1 MGEKYIPLY
10 RKYRPKNLQEV
21 VGQEHVK
28 KALANAINLNKIS
41 HAYLFTGPRGTGK
54 TSIARI
60 LAKSLNCKE
69 GPTLTPC
76 EVCPSCIDI
85 KNSTLIDVIEID
97 AASNRKVEDAQNIL
111 EKIQYVPVNGRY
123 KIYIIDEVHMLTNH
137 AFNALLKTLEEP
149 PENVIFILATTE
161 PQKVLETI
169 TSRCQRFD
177 FRRITTEDIV
187 NHLKTIAKEEKI
199 SIEDEAVFTIAKN
212 SAGGMRD
219 SLALL
224 DQVSV
229 LGSSK
234 AINSDD
240 VNKLLGRISFDV
252 LNNLADKIIQSQP
265 QAAIEFLE
273 QIYNNGN
280 EPSQILTNM
289 LGYLKNLLVV
299 KNCQGAELLAN
310 LTQLNNT
317 QIEALKTQSEHIE
330 THQITFLIEKI
341 VYYIKEL
348 KTTTNQYLWLEVA
361 MIDLANL
368 AENTSLLAL
377 QERVSRLENGS
388 FDMPSAKCQVQNV
401 IKEKGKREEERGE
414 ANSKQQIANSE
425 ENAKC
430 QVQSAKSEE
439 DGVIASDSEAIQEN
453 EDAVTQKENLSTVR
467 PFDHS
472 TENSPS
478 AEAEPPMPMSKP
490 AAKSDNNLISDWH
503 ELLKN
508 IPSMPTVSLLTQH
521 ARPIEVSEEKVII
534 GCKENF
540 LKMLSSESKKAS
552 IEEGAKKLFNKNVSV
567 IIKSASAEDFSAD
580 EKKNL
585 VEVTET
591 ANSKQQIAN
600 SNLSLR
606 EAEGDEAI
614 QKENPSTHLPLRPFD
629 LSTEDEIDEDDDFV
643 EHELAKKVPE
653 KYVPSDQ
660 VSMVMNLFDGK
671 YIE

>member
-28 KALANAINLNKIS
+28 KALTNAISLNKIS

-123 KIYIIDEVHMLTNH
+123 KIYIIDEVHMLSNH

-177 FRRITTEDIV
+177 FRRITTDDIV
-187 NHLKTIAKEEKI
+187 NHLKNIAKEEKI
-199 SIEDEAVFTIAKN
+199 KIEDEAIFTIAKN

-229 LGSSK
+229 LGSSTS
-234 AINSDD
+234 ITTED

-252 LNNLADKIIQSQP
+252 LNNLADKIIQSKP
-265 QAAIEFLE
+265 QEVIELLE

-289 LGYLKNLLVV
+289 LGYFKNLLIV
-299 KNCQGAELLAN
+299 KNCEGDNLLVN

-317 QIEALKTQSEHIE
+317 QIESLKTQSGHIE

-361 MIDLANL
+361 MIDLSNL

-388 FDMPSAKCQVQNV
+388 APVQAPQHVYVSKPVKQEMGNS
-401 IKEKGKREEERGE
+401 ELEGKGKREKGKEERGMAESE
-414 ANSKQQIANSE
+414 ASPPALQSSSPLENHTSIHPDIHTSE
-425 ENAKC
+425 EN
-430 QVQSAKSEE
+430 
-439 DGVIASDSEAIQEN
+439 
-453 EDAVTQKENLSTVR
+453 
-467 PFDHS
+467 PS
-472 TENSPS
+472 TE
-478 AEAEPPMPMSKP
+478 EEPPMPVSKP
-490 AAKSDNNLISDWH
+490 TAKTDGNLIGQWH
-503 ELLKN
+503 ELLQN
-508 IPSMPTVSLLTQH
+508 ISSPSVVSLLTQQ
-521 ARPIEVSEEKVII
+521 AKPIEISEEKVII

-540 LKMLSSESKKAS
+540 FKMLGSENKRAS
-552 IEEGAKKLFNKNVSV
+552 IEEGVHKLFGKSVSV
-567 IIKSASAEDFSAD
+567 IIKSASAEDFSAG

-585 VEVTET
+585 ARGIEVLGDRGMAE
-591 ANSKQQIAN
+591 S
-600 SNLSLR
+600 
-606 EAEGDEAI
+606 EASPPALQPSSPPESHTSIPPVLQTSE
-614 QKENPSTHLPLRPFD
+614 ENF
-629 LSTEDEIDEDDDFV
+629 STEDEIDEDDDFI
-643 EHELAKKVPE
+643 EHEFAKKIPE
-653 KYVPSDQ
+653 KFVPSDQ

>member
-1 MGEKYIPLY
+1 MSEKYIPLY

-21 VGQEHVK
+21 VGQEHIK
-28 KALANAINLNKIS
+28 KALENAITLNKIS

-111 EKIQYVPVNGRY
+111 EKIQYVPVNGKY

-177 FRRITTEDIV
+177 FRRITTEDITTY
-187 NHLKTIAKEEKI
+187 LKNIAKSEKVKI
-199 SIEDEAVFTIAKN
+199 DDDALFTIAKN

-229 LGSSK
+229 IGNSK
-234 AINSDD
+234 TITSDD

-252 LNNLADKIIQSQP
+252 LNNLSESIIQSKP
-265 QAAIEFLE
+265 QTAIEILE
-273 QIYNNGN
+273 QIYNSGN
-280 EPSQILTNM
+280 EPSQILLNL
-289 LGYLKNLLVV
+289 LGYLKNLLIV
-299 KNCQGAELLAN
+299 KNCQGDELLIN

-317 QIEALKTQSEHIE
+317 QIQILKTQSENIE

-341 VYYIKEL
+341 IYYIKEL
-348 KTTTNQYLWLEVA
+348 KTTTNQYLWLEVS

-368 AENTSLLAL
+368 AENTSLLEL
-377 QERVSRLENGS
+377 QERISKLESGTAIQ
-388 FDMPSAKCQVQNV
+388 PIQPAYAAKPIPKVKVEEQNTP
-401 IKEKGKREEERGE
+401 ERT

-425 ENAKC
+425 VILNEELLEARNC
-430 QVQSAKSEE
+430 EESSETAQR
-439 DGVIASDSEAIQEN
+439 GNTKVLSDAAIQE
-453 EDAVTQKENLSTVR
+453 ENTPIPQSQNITPLWHNLLQNIAST
-467 PFDHS
+467 
-472 TENSPS
+472 
-478 AEAEPPMPMSKP
+478 
-490 AAKSDNNLISDWH
+490 
-503 ELLKN
+503 
-508 IPSMPTVSLLTQH
+508 PTVSLLTQH
-521 ARPIEVSEEKVII
+521 AMPVEISEEKIII

-540 LKMLSSESKKAS
+540 LKMLNSESKKAA
-552 IEEGAKKLFNKNVSV
+552 IEEGAKKLFNKSNINVV
-567 IIKSASAEDFSAD
+567 IQTANTAD
-580 EKKNL
+580 LSNIEKKNL
-585 VEVTET
+585 IEEGKKARGQEGKQSVESYIQSPVNPDPISHEETE
-591 ANSKQQIAN
+591 
-600 SNLSLR
+600 
-606 EAEGDEAI
+606 
-614 QKENPSTHLPLRPFD
+614 
-629 LSTEDEIDEDDDFV
+629 EIDDETDFI
-643 EHELAKKVPE
+643 EHELAKKTE
-653 KYVPSDQ
+653 KFVPSDQ
-660 VSMVMNLFDGK
+660 VSMVMTLFDGK